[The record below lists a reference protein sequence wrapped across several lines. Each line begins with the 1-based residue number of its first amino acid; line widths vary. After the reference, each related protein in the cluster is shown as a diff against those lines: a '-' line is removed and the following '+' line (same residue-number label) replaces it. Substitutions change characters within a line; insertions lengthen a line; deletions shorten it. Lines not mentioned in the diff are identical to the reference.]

1 MLLIVSLRLQKMIR
15 QTTFGYQSDLIPALD
30 CPMNKPNAQGESLL
44 ARFTEA
50 NNHLKACHEL
60 LDSIASEP
68 FIPSY
73 RHDQFAHISDKINNV
88 QENLHWLQKN
98 LAHLG

>member
-1 MLLIVSLRLQKMIR
+1 
-15 QTTFGYQSDLIPALD
+15 
-30 CPMNKPNAQGESLL
+30 MNKPNVSGTSVL

-50 NNHLKACHEL
+50 NNHIKACHEL

-73 RHDQFAHISDKINNV
+73 RHMQFAHISDKLNNI
-88 QENLHWLQKN
+88 QENLHTLQKN